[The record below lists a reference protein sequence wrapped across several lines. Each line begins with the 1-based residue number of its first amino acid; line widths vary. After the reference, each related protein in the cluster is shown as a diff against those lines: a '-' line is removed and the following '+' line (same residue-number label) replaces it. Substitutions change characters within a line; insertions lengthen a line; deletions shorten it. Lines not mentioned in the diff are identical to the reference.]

1 MINKNIFSELS
12 ECLII
17 AEIGVNHNGDISMAK
32 KLIDVAK
39 TCGAN
44 AVKFQTFRAEKLAS
58 INTPKVAYQKE
69 STNQSESHYEMLKKL
84 ELSYDDHFILKTYCE
99 SKKILFLS
107 TPYDAD
113 SANFLNNDLDIEMF
127 KTASADIV
135 DHSLH
140 EHISKSKK
148 PTIISVGMASLGE
161 IEETLKIYEKNNNN
175 QVILLH
181 CVSNY
186 PCSNQSLNMN
196 VINTLKNTFYFPV
209 GFSDHSV
216 GNEAAIL
223 SIAMGSKVIEKH
235 LTLDK
240 SLPGPDHKA
249 SSSPDEFLTYV
260 NAIRKSEQMM
270 GSYTKKIQSEEL
282 GMAKV
287 SRKSPVLNKDLLPG
301 DILCDGDIDFIR
313 PADGIKPYMA
323 QYILGKKARKHI
335 KKGQLL
341 SFFDFE

>member
-1 MINKNIFSELS
+1 MINKNMFSELS

-39 TCGAN
+39 KCGAN

-69 STNQSESHYEMLKKL
+69 STQQSESHYEMLKKL
-84 ELSYDDHFILKTYCE
+84 ELSYENHFILKTYCE
-99 SKKILFLS
+99 NKKILFLS
-107 TPYDAD
+107 TPYDTN
-113 SANFLNNDLDIEMF
+113 SAIFLDKDLEIEMF
-127 KTASADIV
+127 KTASADII

-140 EHISKSKK
+140 EYISKSKK
-148 PTIISVGMASLGE
+148 PTIVSVGMASLGE
-161 IEETLKIYEKNNNN
+161 IEETLKIYDKNKNNELT
-175 QVILLH
+175 LLH

-186 PCSNQSLNMN
+186 PCSNESLNMN
-196 VINTLKNTFYFPV
+196 VMNTLKHAFHFPV

-216 GNEAAIL
+216 GIEAAIL
-223 SIAMGSKVIEKH
+223 SIALGSKVIEKH

-249 SSSPDEFLTYV
+249 SSSPDEFLAYV
-260 NAIRKSEQMM
+260 NSIRKSEQMM
-270 GSYTKKIQSEEL
+270 GGYTKKLHEEEV
-282 GMAKV
+282 GMSKV
-287 SRKSPVLNKDLLPG
+287 SRKSPVLNKDLVPG
-301 DILCDGDIDFIR
+301 DILCPNDIDFIR
-313 PADGIKPYMA
+313 PGVGMKPNMSKYVV
-323 QYILGKKARKHI
+323 GKKVRKHM